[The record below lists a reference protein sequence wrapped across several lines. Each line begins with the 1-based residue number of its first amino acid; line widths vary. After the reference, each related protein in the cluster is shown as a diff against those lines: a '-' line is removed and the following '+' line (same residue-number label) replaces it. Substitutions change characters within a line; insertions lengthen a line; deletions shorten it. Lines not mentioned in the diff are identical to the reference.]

1 MYLQTS
7 DRDRSITPS
16 RGTAVVTVVAEKRV
30 HIRERALCEG
40 PKDSVSS
47 LVKRKDL
54 PSSSLKKECCTGD
67 QDERMGDYSARATYY
82 TL

>member
-16 RGTAVVTVVAEKRV
+16 RGTAVATVVVERRV
-30 HIRERALCEG
+30 VIRERILCEG

-47 LVKRKDL
+47 LLEIKDL
-54 PSSSLKKECCTGD
+54 LSSSLKKECCSGNE
-67 QDERMGDYSARATYY
+67 DERMQVYSARATYY
-82 TL
+82 IL